1 MWRYIQIGEHSFIP
15 AYNLFV
21 GLGIAL
27 AMLYLQ
33 YEKKFANFSFQ
44 KKNAIHTG
52 LFISIIFGFVGAFTF
67 DAYTQGIKLSL
78 SNLNQIGLTL
88 LGGIVAGLLTFSIFL
103 KIKSIPVL
111 STLNI
116 LRPAFYISHLLGR
129 VGCFF
134 TGCCYGSPTNSI
146 FGVQFPK
153 DSLAHTHFQAD
164 LHVHPTQLY
173 ESIFILFV
181 FLFVRRSS
189 INNKFLF
196 YIISYSIF
204 RFFIEFIRADNRGI
218 IFNQSFL
225 TPSQFISLT
234 IAVFAIV
241 LTYIINRKSIHQ
253 PINS

>member
-1 MWRYIQIGEHSFIP
+1 MWRYIQIGENSFVP

-21 GLGIAL
+21 GIGIAF

-33 YEKKFANFSFQ
+33 YEKKFADFSFE
-44 KKNAIHTG
+44 KRNTIHTG
-52 LFISIIFGFVGAFTF
+52 LFISIIIGFIGAFTF

-88 LGGIVAGLLTFSIFL
+88 LGGIVAGLLTFIIFL

-111 STLNI
+111 PSLN
-116 LRPAFYISHLLGR
+116 LLTPAFCISHLLGR

-134 TGCCYGSPTNSI
+134 AGCCYGSPTNSM

-153 DSLAHTHFQAD
+153 DSLAHNHFQDD

-181 FLFVRRSS
+181 FLFVRRTS

-234 IAVFAIV
+234 IAIFAIG
-241 LTYIINRKSIHQ
+241 LTFNINRKTINK
-253 PINS
+253 PIKS

>member
-1 MWRYIQIGEHSFIP
+1 MWRYIQIGEDSFIP

-52 LFISIIFGFVGAFTF
+52 LFISIIFGFIGAFTF

-116 LRPAFYISHLLGR
+116 LTPAFCISHLLGR

-181 FLFVRRSS
+181 FIFVRRSS

-196 YIISYSIF
+196 YIISYCIF

-253 PINS
+253 PINQ

>member
-52 LFISIIFGFVGAFTF
+52 LFISIIFGFIGAFTF
-67 DAYTQGIKLSL
+67 DAYTHGIKLSL

-116 LRPAFYISHLLGR
+116 LTPAFCISHLLGR

-134 TGCCYGSPTNSI
+134 TGCCFGSPTNSI

-164 LHVHPTQLY
+164 LHVHPAQLY

-196 YIISYSIF
+196 YIISYTIF